1 MCQTDQLFL
10 AAGELVEIAHR
21 QMRDAEFMQNV
32 IGFLFGI
39 AVGVAAAGTARN
51 DHRFQGVQM
60 HSCRKRLRQIHHF
73 LRTHCGRQGHQ
84 ILTVEGD
91 FALRRIEVC
100 QRAQQG

>member
-1 MCQTDQLFL
+1 
-10 AAGELVEIAHR
+10 
-21 QMRDAEFMQNV
+21 MQNV
-32 IGFLFGI
+32 ISFLFGI
-39 AVGVAAAGTARN
+39 AVGVAAAGATRN

-73 LRTHCGRQGHQ
+73 LRTLCGWQGHQ

-91 FALRRIEVC
+91 FALCRIEIS